1 VGIKEINLKEFDV
14 GDIPVHR
21 IRYFKRNEDIVWDR
35 RTKLDK
41 VFF

>member
-1 VGIKEINLKEFDV
+1 
-14 GDIPVHR
+14 VHR

-41 VFF
+41 VFFWKRTRCE